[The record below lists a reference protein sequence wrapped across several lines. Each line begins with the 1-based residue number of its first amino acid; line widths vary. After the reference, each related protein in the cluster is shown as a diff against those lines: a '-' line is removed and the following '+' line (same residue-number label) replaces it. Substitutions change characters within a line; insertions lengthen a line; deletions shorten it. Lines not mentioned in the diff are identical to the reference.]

1 MRTRW
6 WRLGWLVGALCAAPL
21 QARAQ
26 TYTASVVWQPDAG
39 GGVAGYHVYT
49 RTLDATYGAP
59 LDAGLPAPAPDGTM
73 SYLVAGLDATVAHAF
88 AVTAYA
94 SDGSE
99 SAFSNEIT
107 VAAQVTTT
115 TTTTSTTT
123 TTTLPGTSV
132 PPPWTD
138 RDIGTVGLPGSASWA
153 SGTFTVTGS
162 GADIWNTADAFH
174 YVYQPWTGDGQI
186 VARVV
191 SQQNTDP
198 WAKAAVMIRQ
208 DTSPGSAHA
217 MMIVTPGNGTDFEWR
232 ATAGNS
238 TSHTFGP
245 AATAPY
251 WIAVVRTGG
260 TLTGYVSPDGATWTR
275 VDAEPVALTDPVYI
289 GLAVTSHNNAV
300 TSTAT
305 FDNVAVGPVTLG
317 LPPTTT
323 TTTTS
328 TTTTR
333 PSTTSTTT
341 TSTTTTTRPRATST
355 TTSTTSTTATTAP
368 PPSSSST
375 TTTSSTS
382 TTAPP
387 PGHHGKTKDTGPC
400 ATTSCD
406 ATGTCE
412 TTPLPDGTPCPT
424 ADPCVTGVCAAGAC
438 VGNAVQAA
446 SARSLAVHALVVRAK
461 ARRRH
466 FFAHTSLA
474 ATGPLDPAAT
484 GVTLDV
490 LGADGTTLYQASL
503 PGAAFHANRA
513 RTIFRY
519 VLLPGQTPP
528 AGANGLRRLVV
539 RTSNGTADVVA
550 AGSWSSGS
558 GLAAEPRVAWVLRAG
573 DLCARNLGLACS
585 AGRTRTTRCR

>member
-49 RTLDATYGAP
+49 RTLDAAYGAP

-94 SDGSE
+94 TDGSE

-115 TTTTSTTT
+115 TTTT
-123 TTTLPGTSV
+123 TLPGTSV
-132 PPPWTD
+132 PPPWAD
-138 RDIGTVGLPGSASWA
+138 RDIGAVGLPGSASWA

-191 SQQNTDP
+191 SQQITDP

-208 DTSPGSAHA
+208 DLSPGSAHA

-232 ATAGNS
+232 AAAGNS

-260 TLTGYVSPDGATWTR
+260 TLTGYVSPDGATWAR
-275 VDAEPVALTDPVYI
+275 VDAKPVALTDPVYI
-289 GLAVTSHNNAV
+289 GLAVTSHNNTV
-300 TSTAT
+300 TSTDV

-317 LPPTTT
+317 LPPPSS
-323 TTTTS
+323 TS
-328 TTTTR
+328 TT
-333 PSTTSTTT
+333 TTT
-341 TSTTTTTRPRATST
+341 TSTTTTTRPRPTST
-355 TTSTTSTTATTAP
+355 TTSTTST
-368 PPSSSST
+368 ST
-375 TTTSSTS
+375 TS

-400 ATTSCD
+400 ATQSCD

-424 ADPCVTGVCAAGAC
+424 ADPCVTGACVAGAC
-438 VGNAVQAA
+438 VANAAQAA
-446 SARSLAVHALVVRAK
+446 SARSLAVDALVVRTR

-466 FFAHTSLA
+466 FFAHTALA
-474 ATGPLDPAAT
+474 ATGTLDPAAT

-490 LGADGTTLYQASL
+490 LGADGTTLYQAAL

-519 VLLPGQTPP
+519 VLEPGEPPP

-539 RTSNGTADVVA
+539 RVSNGTADVVA
-550 AGSWSSGS
+550 AGSWPSGI

-585 AGRTRTTRCR
+585 SGRTRTTRCR

>member
-6 WRLGWLVGALCAAPL
+6 WGLGWLVGALCAAPL

-39 GGVAGYHVYT
+39 GAAAGYHVYT
-49 RTLDATYGAP
+49 RTLDAAYGAP

-73 SYLVAGLDATVAHAF
+73 SYLVADLDATVAHAF
-88 AVTAYA
+88 VVTAYA

-115 TTTTSTTT
+115 TTTTT
-123 TTTLPGTSV
+123 TTTLPGTTV
-132 PPPWTD
+132 PPPWAD
-138 RDIGTVGLPGSASWA
+138 QDIGAVGLPGSARWA

-174 YVYQPWTGDGQI
+174 YVYQSWTGDGQI

-191 SQQNTDP
+191 TQQNTDA

-208 DTSPGSAHA
+208 DSSAGSAHA

-232 ATAGNS
+232 AAAGGF
-238 TSHTFGP
+238 TTHTFGP

>member
-1 MRTRW
+1 
-6 WRLGWLVGALCAAPL
+6 LGWLVGALCAAPL

-39 GGVAGYHVYT
+39 GAAAGYHVYT
-49 RTLDATYGAP
+49 RTLDAAYGAP

-73 SYLVAGLDATVAHAF
+73 SYLVADLDATVAHAF
-88 AVTAYA
+88 VVTAYA

-115 TTTTSTTT
+115 TTTTT
-123 TTTLPGTSV
+123 TTTLPGTTV
-132 PPPWTD
+132 PPPWAD
-138 RDIGTVGLPGSASWA
+138 QDIGAVGLPGSARWA

-174 YVYQPWTGDGQI
+174 YVYQSWTGDGQI

-191 SQQNTDP
+191 TQQNTDA

-208 DTSPGSAHA
+208 DSSAGSAHA

-232 ATAGNS
+232 AAAGGF
-238 TSHTFGP
+238 TTHTFGP

>member
-6 WRLGWLVGALCAAPL
+6 WGLGWLVGALCAAPL

-39 GGVAGYHVYT
+39 GAAAGYHVYT
-49 RTLDATYGAP
+49 RTLDAAYGAP

-73 SYLVAGLDATVAHAF
+73 SYLVADLDATVAHAF
-88 AVTAYA
+88 VVTAYA

-115 TTTTSTTT
+115 TTTTT
-123 TTTLPGTSV
+123 TTTLPGTTV
-132 PPPWTD
+132 PPPWAD
-138 RDIGTVGLPGSASWA
+138 QDIGAVGLPGSARWA

-162 GADIWNTADAFH
+162 GADIWTTADAFH
-174 YVYQPWTGDGQI
+174 YVYQSWTGDGQI

-191 SQQNTDP
+191 TQQNTDA

-208 DTSPGSAHA
+208 DSSAGSAHA

-232 ATAGNS
+232 AAAGGF
-238 TSHTFGP
+238 TTHTFGP

-260 TLTGYVSPDGATWTR
+260 VSPDGATWTR

-323 TTTTS
+323 TTPTS

>member
-26 TYTASVVWQPDAG
+26 TYTASVVWQPDSG
-39 GGVAGYHVYT
+39 SSVAGYHVYT
-49 RTLDATYGAP
+49 RTLDAGYGAP

-99 SAFSNEIT
+99 SAFSNEVT
-107 VAAQVTTT
+107 VAAQVT

-123 TTTLPGTSV
+123 TTTLPLPS
-132 PPPWTD
+132 PWSHQ
-138 RDIGTVGLPGSASWA
+138 DIGAVGLPGSATWT

-186 VARVV
+186 VAHVV

-208 DTSPGSAHA
+208 DLSPGSAHA

-232 ATAGNS
+232 AVAGSS

-245 AATAPY
+245 AVTAPY
-251 WIAVVRTGG
+251 WIAIVRTGG
-260 TLTGYVSPDGATWTR
+260 TLTGYVSPDGATWTH
-275 VDAEPVALTDPVYI
+275 VDSEPVPFTDPVYI
-289 GLAVTSHNNAV
+289 GLAVTSHNNTV
-300 TSTAT
+300 TSTDV
-305 FDNVAVGPVTLG
+305 FDHVAVGPVTLG
-317 LPPTTT
+317 APPPSSTSTTTSTTTTT

-328 TTTTR
+328 TRPPTT
-333 PSTTSTTT
+333 STTSTTT
-341 TSTTTTTRPRATST
+341 TTTRPQAT
-355 TTSTTSTTATTAP
+355 TTSTTRPAA
-368 PPSSSST
+368 T
-375 TTTSSTS
+375 TTT
-382 TTAPP
+382 TTTPP
-387 PGHHGKTKDTGPC
+387 PAHHGKTKDAGAC
-400 ATTSCD
+400 ATESCD

-424 ADPCVTGVCAAGAC
+424 TDPCVTGAC
-438 VGNAVQAA
+438 VAGTCVANAAQAA
-446 SARSLAVHALVVRAK
+446 SARSLAVDALVVRTR

-466 FFAHTSLA
+466 FFAHTALA
-474 ATGPLDPAAT
+474 ATGTLDPAAT

-490 LGADGTTLYQASL
+490 LGADGTTLYQAAL

-519 VLLPGQTPP
+519 VLEPGEPPP

-539 RTSNGTADVVA
+539 RVSNGTADVVA
-550 AGSWSSGS
+550 AGSWPSGI

-585 AGRTRTTRCR
+585 SGRTRTTRCR